1 MKKIALVSVTVIFA
15 LFSFTS
21 CEEGLFVSKAA
32 PANVENALKLIPK
45 DVMAVFY
52 IDVQRVVSIEFI
64 NKLIKEK
71 ENDET
76 SDELTEYEE
85 FKAKTGIDP
94 EKDIHFVVG
103 ALTGETE
110 KGKEEGV
117 GIVNLNYDKDQL
129 LSAIK
134 EQIEEEKG
142 EEEDEE
148 EVEEGEEEEEEEK
161 QELIEEEYNGFTIY
175 KVKEECEEEEGEEEE
190 EEEEEEGEEEH
201 GEEEEEHGEKK
212 EEGCFTFLD
221 KSNIAAG
228 NENAVKSVID
238 VLAKNKDNV
247 FKNEGFSSLLK
258 ETNYEAMFWG
268 AALIPSEVIKEA
280 ISEKPELVILEAV
293 NAASVA
299 LDYENQN
306 IIAEIKIMSH
316 DPTKNQEL
324 ADSLIGYKD
333 MAALIQIQD
342 LNMAEILDR
351 IEITSTP
358 DLVNIYASFPEDLPQ
373 TIIEKLKME
382 KTKEEKK
389 DI

>member
-1 MKKIALVSVTVIFA
+1 MKKIALIGLTIIFA
-15 LFSFTS
+15 MFSFTS
-21 CEEGLFVSKAA
+21 CEEGLLVTKGKSGKA
-32 PANVENALKLIPK
+32 EDMLKLVPK

-64 NKLIKEK
+64 NNLIKE
-71 ENDET
+71 EVEEDET
-76 SDELTEYEE
+76 SEELTEYEE

-94 EKDIHFVVG
+94 LKDIHFVVG
-103 ALTGETE
+103 AITGETG

-117 GIVNLNYDKDQL
+117 GIINLNYNKDQL

-134 EQIEEEKG
+134 EAIEEEKG
-142 EEEDEE
+142 EEEEE
-148 EVEEGEEEEEEEK
+148 EEEEGEEEEGEEVD
-161 QELIEEEYNGFTIY
+161 ELIEEEYNGFTIY
-175 KVKEECEEEEGEEEE
+175 KVKEEECEEEEREEEGEEEE
-190 EEEEEEGEEEH
+190 H
-201 GEEEEEHGEKK
+201 AKK
-212 EEGCFTFLD
+212 KDDECFTFLD
-221 KSNIAAG
+221 KSNIAIG

-238 VLAKNKDNV
+238 VLAKNKDNI

-258 ETNYEAMFWG
+258 ETNYEATLWG

-280 ISEKPELVILEAV
+280 ISEKPELVILEGV

-306 IIAEIKIMSH
+306 FITEIKIMSL

-324 ADSLIGYKD
+324 ADNLNGYKD

-389 DI
+389 DN

>member
-1 MKKIALVSVTVIFA
+1 MKKIALIGMTVIFA

-21 CEEGLFVSKAA
+21 CEEGLLVTKGSSAKA
-32 PANVENALKLIPK
+32 EDMLKLIPK

-64 NKLIKEK
+64 NNLIKE
-71 ENDET
+71 EESDGT
-76 SDELTEYEE
+76 SDELAEYEE
-85 FKAKTGIDP
+85 FKSKTGIDP

-103 ALTGETE
+103 ALTGKTE

-117 GIVNLNYDKDQL
+117 GIINLTYNKDLL

-134 EQIEEEKG
+134 EAIEEEG
-142 EEEDEE
+142 EEDE
-148 EVEEGEEEEEEEK
+148 EEGEEEEKEEK

-175 KVKEECEEEEGEEEE
+175 KVKEECEEEEGKE
-190 EEEEEEGEEEH
+190 EEEH
-201 GEEEEEHGEKK
+201 GEQEEEHGEKK
-212 EEGCFTFLD
+212 WEGSFAFLD
-221 KSNIAAG
+221 KSHIAIG
-228 NENAVKSVID
+228 DDNAVKSVID
-238 VLAKNKDNV
+238 VLAEKKENV
-247 FKNEGFSSLLK
+247 FKNEELSSLLK
-258 ETNYEAMFWG
+258 KTNYGAMVWG
-268 AALIPSEVIKEA
+268 AALIPSDAIKEA
-280 ISEKPELVILEAV
+280 VSERPELVILEAV

-306 IIAEIKIMSH
+306 IIAEIKIMSS
-316 DPTKNQEL
+316 DPMKNQEL
-324 ADSLIGYKD
+324 ADNLNGYKD
-333 MAALIQIQD
+333 MAALVQIQD

-351 IEITSTP
+351 IEITSGS
-358 DLVNIYASFPEDLPQ
+358 DLVNIYASFPEDLPK

>member
-1 MKKIALVSVTVIFA
+1 MKKFALIGLTVIFA

-21 CEEGLFVSKAA
+21 CEEGLLVTKAG
-32 PANVENALKLIPK
+32 PAKAEDTLKLIPK

-52 IDVQRVVSIEFI
+52 IDVHKVLSIEFI
-64 NKLIKEK
+64 NNLIKEK

-76 SDELTEYEE
+76 SDELTGYEE

-94 EKDIHFVVG
+94 EKDIHFIVG

-117 GIVNLNYDKDQL
+117 GIINLTYNKDLL
-129 LSAIK
+129 LSAIRK
-134 EQIEEEKG
+134 AIEEEG
-142 EEEDEE
+142 EEDE
-148 EVEEGEEEEEEEK
+148 EEGEEEEEEEEK
-161 QELIEEEYNGFTIY
+161 RGLIEEEYNGFTIY
-175 KVKEECEEEEGEEEE
+175 KVKEECEEEEEGKEEE
-190 EEEEEEGEEEH
+190 EEEH
-201 GEEEEEHGEKK
+201 GEEDEEHGEKK
-212 EEGCFTFLD
+212 EEKSFTFLD
-221 KSNIAAG
+221 KSNIAVG

-238 VLAKNKDNV
+238 VLAKKKDNV
-247 FKNEGFSSLLK
+247 FKNEGLSSLLTK
-258 ETNYEAMFWG
+258 TNYKTMLWG
-268 AALIPSEVIKEA
+268 ATLIPSDAIKQA
-280 ISEKPELVILEAV
+280 VSEKPELVILEAV
-293 NAASVA
+293 NAASVS
-299 LDYENQN
+299 LDYKNAN
-306 IIAEIKIMSH
+306 IIAEIKIMSS

-324 ADSLIGYKD
+324 ADNLNGYKA

-351 IEITSTP
+351 IEITSAP

-382 KTKEEKK
+382 KKKEEKK

>member
-1 MKKIALVSVTVIFA
+1 MKKIALIGITVIFA

-21 CEEGLFVSKAA
+21 CEEGLLVTKGKSGKA
-32 PANVENALKLIPK
+32 EDMLKLIPK

-52 IDVQRVVSIEFI
+52 VDVQRVVSIEFI
-64 NKLIKEK
+64 NNLIQEK
-71 ENDET
+71 EEEDET
-76 SDELTEYEE
+76 SEELTEYEE

-94 EKDIHFVVG
+94 VKDIHFVVG
-103 ALTGETE
+103 AITGEAE

-117 GIVNLNYDKDQL
+117 GIINLNYDKDQL

-134 EQIEEEKG
+134 EKIEEEKG
-142 EEEDEE
+142 EEE
-148 EVEEGEEEEEEEK
+148 EEGEEEEGEEEDK
-161 QELIEEEYNGFTIY
+161 LIEQEYNGFTIY
-175 KVKEECEEEEGEEEE
+175 KVKEEKCEEEGEEEKE
-190 EEEEEEGEEEH
+190 EKEEEH
-201 GEEEEEHGEKK
+201 GEEEEEHVKK
-212 EEGCFTFLD
+212 KDDECFTFLD
-221 KSNIAAG
+221 KSNIAIG
-228 NENAVKSVID
+228 NENGVKSVID
-238 VLAKNKDNV
+238 VLAKNKANV

-258 ETNYEAMFWG
+258 ETNYKATVWG

-306 IIAEIKIMSH
+306 FIAEIKIMSH

-324 ADSLIGYKD
+324 ADNLNGYKD

-358 DLVNIYASFPEDLPQ
+358 DLVNVYASFPEDLPK